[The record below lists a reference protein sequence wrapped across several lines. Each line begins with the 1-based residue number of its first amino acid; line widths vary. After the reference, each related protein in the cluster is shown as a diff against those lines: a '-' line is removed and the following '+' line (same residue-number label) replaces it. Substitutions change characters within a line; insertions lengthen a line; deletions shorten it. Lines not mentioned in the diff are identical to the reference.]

1 MQAFRAWSPPS
12 GTLGGIVEEARLRA
26 KALQLR
32 SAELERA
39 AATVSGVAP
48 FATALRQP
56 SIAVIA
62 EVKRRSPSKG
72 WIQPSLEAASQACSY
87 LAGGAAAVSVLTEPN
102 HFAGSPDDLIDVRR
116 AIPLPTLKKDFHVHP
131 IQLVE
136 AKALGA
142 SAALLIARAVPPT
155 TLRDLLHVAREL
167 ALEVLLEIR
176 DEGEL
181 ELALELEARVIGIN
195 NRNLETLAIDAG
207 TSDRLLNRVP
217 CEVVAIA
224 ESGVSVRTDVERTGR
239 AGADAVLVGSAVS
252 AAKDPTAAVRA
263 LTGVPRTS
271 RER

>member
-1 MQAFRAWSPPS
+1 
-12 GTLGGIVEEARLRA
+12 
-26 KALQLR
+26 
-32 SAELERA
+32 
-39 AATVSGVAP
+39 
-48 FATALRQP
+48 
-56 SIAVIA
+56 
-62 EVKRRSPSKG
+62 
-72 WIQPSLEAASQACSY
+72 
-87 LAGGAAAVSVLTEPN
+87 
-102 HFAGSPDDLIDVRR
+102 
-116 AIPLPTLKKDFHVHP
+116 
-131 IQLVE
+131 
-136 AKALGA
+136 
-142 SAALLIARAVPPT
+142 VPPT